1 MDNHNLLSVF
11 NEMQSNNIFIN
22 LDADYLQTL
31 VNKPKY
37 DKKNYIGYI
46 QGINN
51 TPSDIMENLY
61 EDGSCVLVYNFIS
74 SSKTFSKNTLQIL
87 LHAMF
92 NNFGFDPHIIF
103 DENKIRIELVVTL
116 EVFTSTFKESYDNY
130 VKEIENT
137 NNLELD
143 TPNEDEA
150 EEEIELDTLNE
161 EEVEDEIELESDFE
175 ELENI

>member
-1 MDNHNLLSVF
+1 MDNHNLKSVF
-11 NEMQSNNIFIN
+11 NEMHSNNIFIN
-22 LDADYLQTL
+22 LDAEYLQTL
-31 VNKPKY
+31 VSKPKY

-46 QGINN
+46 EGSNN
-51 TPSDIMENLY
+51 ISLDIMENLY
-61 EDGSCVLVYNFIS
+61 EEGSSIIVYNFVS

-116 EVFTSTFKESYDNY
+116 EVFTSAFKESYDNY

-143 TPNEDEA
+143 MTKEL
-150 EEEIELDTLNE
+150 EELEELEEE
-161 EEVEDEIELESDFE
+161 EEVKEEEDEIELESDLE
-175 ELENI
+175 ELKNV